1 MVVLGG
7 EGLRDVDLRVDA
19 SSDPLADLG
28 VLLADWLPKAPAYRL
43 RALDPDAAPSSSS
56 VEHSG

>member
-1 MVVLGG
+1 MAELTPILIIDDDQ
-7 EGLRDVDLRVDA
+7 ELCD
-19 SSDPLADLG
+19 
-28 VLLADWLPKAPAYRL
+28 LLADWLPKAPAYRL